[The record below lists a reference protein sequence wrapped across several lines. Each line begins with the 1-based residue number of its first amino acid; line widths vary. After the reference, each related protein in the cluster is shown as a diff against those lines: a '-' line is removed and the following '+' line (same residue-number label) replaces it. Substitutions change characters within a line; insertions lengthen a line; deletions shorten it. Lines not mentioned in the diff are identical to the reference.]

1 MIKPAVQGRRKLRV
15 SAQRRGEAGF
25 TLVEMAVAMSVGVL
39 CLLVLGQ
46 ALSTAAGSS
55 DSILKQA
62 DMLTD
67 VQRGVERLRRELQSA
82 SPELVELSTQADGND
97 VLVLKTGGP
106 YTGAV
111 RWGAHDQAG
120 EWRAGWSSRFRV
132 TGVELVREVLDVSG
146 SPRGEPQSLARGVVP
161 AAPGKKGFSVQR
173 SGSLFTID
181 LRVSREFRDGNVL
194 ERNFSTAIKT
204 LPGLFEY

>member
-1 MIKPAVQGRRKLRV
+1 MRKPAIQGQENPGR
-15 SAQRRGEAGF
+15 SDQRRGEAGF

-46 ALSTAAGSS
+46 ALSTAVGSS

-62 DMLTD
+62 EMLAD
-67 VQRGVERLRRELQSA
+67 VQRGIERLRRELQSA
-82 SPELVELSTQADGND
+82 SPDLVEVSTHADGND

-106 YTGAV
+106 FNGSV
-111 RWGAHDQAG
+111 RWGAHDQSG

-132 TGVELVREVLDVSG
+132 TGGQLVHEVIDLSG
-146 SPRGEPQSLARGVVP
+146 SLRGEPLSLARGVMSAVP
-161 AAPGKKGFSVQR
+161 GEKGFSVQR

-181 LRVSREFRDGNVL
+181 LRVRREFRDGNVL

>member
-1 MIKPAVQGRRKLRV
+1 MRKPAIQGQENPGR
-15 SAQRRGEAGF
+15 SDQRRGEAGF
-25 TLVEMAVAMSVGVL
+25 TLVEMAIAMSVGVL

-62 DMLTD
+62 EMLAD
-67 VQRGVERLRRELQSA
+67 VQRGIERLRRELQSA
-82 SPELVELSTQADGND
+82 SPDLVEVSTHADGND

-106 YTGAV
+106 FNGSV
-111 RWGAHDQAG
+111 RWGAHDQSG

-132 TGVELVREVLDVSG
+132 TGGQLVHEVIDLSG
-146 SPRGEPQSLARGVVP
+146 SLRGEPLSLARGVVP
-161 AAPGKKGFSVQR
+161 AVPGEKGFSVQR

-181 LRVSREFRDGNVL
+181 LRVRREFRDGNVL

>member
-1 MIKPAVQGRRKLRV
+1 MRKPAIQGQENPGR
-15 SAQRRGEAGF
+15 SDQRRGEAGF
-25 TLVEMAVAMSVGVL
+25 TLVEMAVAMSVGEL

-62 DMLTD
+62 EMLTD
-67 VQRGVERLRRELQSA
+67 VQRGIERLRRELQSA
-82 SPELVELSTQADGND
+82 SPDLVEVSTHADGND

-106 YTGAV
+106 FNGSV
-111 RWGAHDQAG
+111 RWGAHDQSG

-132 TGVELVREVLDVSG
+132 TGGQLVHEVIDRSG
-146 SPRGEPQSLARGVVP
+146 SLRGEPLSLARGVVP
-161 AAPGKKGFSVQR
+161 AVPGEKGFSVQR

-181 LRVSREFRDGNVL
+181 LRVRREFRDGNVL
-194 ERNFSTAIKT
+194 EKNFSTAIKT

>member
-1 MIKPAVQGRRKLRV
+1 MRKPAVQGRRKLRV

-67 VQRGVERLRRELQSA
+67 V
-82 SPELVELSTQADGND
+82 
-97 VLVLKTGGP
+97 
-106 YTGAV
+106 
-111 RWGAHDQAG
+111 
-120 EWRAGWSSRFRV
+120 
-132 TGVELVREVLDVSG
+132 
-146 SPRGEPQSLARGVVP
+146 
-161 AAPGKKGFSVQR
+161 
-173 SGSLFTID
+173 
-181 LRVSREFRDGNVL
+181 
-194 ERNFSTAIKT
+194 
-204 LPGLFEY
+204 

>member
-1 MIKPAVQGRRKLRV
+1 MRRKAATGQHHREG
-15 SAQRRGEAGF
+15 SSQRSGEAGF

-62 DMLTD
+62 EILTD
-67 VQRGVERLRRELQSA
+67 VQRGIERLRRELQSA
-82 SPELVELSTQADGND
+82 SPDLVELSSPADGND
-97 VLVLKTGGP
+97 VVVLKTGGP
-106 YTGAV
+106 FTGAV

-132 TGVELVREVLDVSG
+132 LEGQLVREVLDSSG
-146 SPRGEPQSLARGVVP
+146 SLQGERLSLARGVLP
-161 AAPGKKGFSVQR
+161 AGPGRKGFSVRR
-173 SGSLFTID
+173 SGSLFTVD
-181 LRVSREFRDGNVL
+181 LRVRREFRDGNLL
-194 ERNFSTAIKT
+194 EKNFSTAIKT